1 MEKVLFTTKVN
12 KKTVLILCG
21 MIAVV
26 FLLLFL
32 VVNEQR
38 EQLQRNFSYAYT
50 IWNAV
55 NTSSAQERVTSTL
68 NALRL
73 SEKIQIVTAIAG
85 VVLVIVSF
93 ISNIS
98 VELVVTDKRVYGK
111 AFPGKRVDIP
121 VDSISSVGKGSLNSI
136 RVASASGRILFTF
149 LQDSETAFE
158 EVNKLLVS
166 RQEREK
172 EKVDSVINNIPLSSA
187 DEIKKFNQLYQEGV
201 ITKEEFDQ
209 KKKELL
215 GM

>member
-1 MEKVLFTTKVN
+1 MENVLYKTKVN
-12 KKTVLILCG
+12 KKTVLLLCSL
-21 MIAVV
+21 IAVV

-32 VVNEQR
+32 VVNAQR
-38 EQLQRNFSYAYT
+38 EQLQRNFSYAYS
-50 IWNAV
+50 IWNTV

-73 SEKIQIVTAIAG
+73 SEKVQIVTAVAG
-85 VVLVIVSF
+85 VVLVVVCL

-121 VDSISSVGKGSLNSI
+121 IDSISSVGKGSLNSI

-166 RQEREK
+166 RQERAK
-172 EKVDSVINNIPLSSA
+172 ERTDNVVNNIPLSAA
-187 DEIKKFNQLYQEGV
+187 DEIKKFNQLYQEGI
-201 ITKEEFDQ
+201 ITKEEFDE